1 MGRACPQALRHDADV
16 IALSGVMVSVGRKKV
31 EPDGHVGAP
40 GYGPKKGNLRQ
51 SGVGKQRRQ
60 FSNIFRGA
68 SVRSSQVASG
78 VSAPAHARTRG

>member
-16 IALSGVMVSVGRKKV
+16 IALSGVTVSVGRKKV

-51 SGVGKQRRQ
+51 W
-60 FSNIFRGA
+60 
-68 SVRSSQVASG
+68 ASG
-78 VSAPAHARTRG
+78 NNAGNFQIFFEVRASDPHKSRAV